1 MKQKG
6 NIQSNPAALLENL
19 KAKSKR
25 EANLFFSLCENG
37 ENFTHS
43 KKLIEALNRSGLKSN
58 DNRLQ
63 NLFRSLEAHG
73 DKIVFEDFINIIRTS
88 GLLVEK
94 ALRGQ
99 LVLPD
104 FINFSKK
111 IDKIF
116 DEVKTIIS
124 GELAS
129 YIPPLAEVDPN
140 QFGIAIV
147 TTDGQVYER
156 GDSNK
161 DFSIQSMCKPFNYCF
176 AMEQLGLE
184 GVHKHVGQEPSG
196 RQFDDLTLLARTV
209 TGNYT
214 GDFAKDNLE
223 GRFAR
228 VPFNPMINA
237 GAIMTA
243 GLINPNDSHTQR
255 LRHIRQQFGRL
266 IGWTS
271 KNNNVSKLPRFNKN
285 MARQENFKGYNNIA
299 MGYLLMATGSLP
311 HTKSDLHKDIHPDED
326 EFDFYIEPAVT
337 DALKLYFSICS
348 IEMTATD
355 VAMAAATLAN
365 SGVCPISQDRVL
377 SQKTVRNCLP
387 VLQTS
392 GMYNASGVFF
402 QEVGLPAKSG
412 VGGGVLLVVPQL
424 MGICIFSPRLDEQGN
439 SVRGLE
445 MAKKLTSKYLVHTF
459 DGTMTDTSREDP
471 KLPIARWLAN
481 SCGEAIWAASNGNI
495 RTLESLV
502 SQQRDLQQGDYDIRT
517 PLHLASAEG
526 QLEVVKFLLN
536 QGVKPIPDR
545 WGGYPI
551 SDARNNKHHKIVDL
565 FNELKIDYTEPFHL
579 VENPKGKTDKMA
591 HFEDELMVIELLF
604 AASKNN
610 VDNIR
615 HLVAQGVPVHAGDYD
630 LRTALHLAAAEGSLD
645 AVEYLVSH
653 GHPLNVRDRWG
664 ATPLDEAKREKR
676 KNVVSFLT
684 KK

>member
-1 MKQKG
+1 MTKEKISQ
-6 NIQSNPAALLENL
+6 LESL
-19 KAKSKR
+19 RAKSKR
-25 EANLFFSLCENG
+25 EADLFFSLCENG
-37 ENFTHS
+37 QDFVESN
-43 KKLIEALNRSGLKSN
+43 KLKDALNNSGLKPS

-63 NLFRSLEAHG
+63 SLFKRLNAHG
-73 DKIVFEDFINIIRTS
+73 DKIVFEDFISIIRTS

-99 LVLPD
+99 LALPD
-104 FINFSKK
+104 FSDFSKN

-116 DEVKTIIS
+116 EEVKKIKS

-129 YIPPLAEVDPN
+129 YIPPLAEVDPD

-147 TTDGQVYER
+147 TTDGQIYQR
-156 GDSNK
+156 GDSQK
-161 DFSIQSMCKPFNYCF
+161 DFSFQSMCKPFNYCF
-176 AMEQLGLE
+176 AIEALGLE
-184 GVHKHVGQEPSG
+184 EVTKHVGQEPSG
-196 RQFDDLTLLARTV
+196 RQFDDLTLLARSASTN
-209 TGNYT
+209 G
-214 GDFAKDNLE
+214 
-223 GRFAR
+223 FAR
-228 VPFNPMINA
+228 VPFNPMVNA

-243 GLINPNDSHTQR
+243 GLINPEESHTQR

-266 IGWTS
+266 IGWTAKDTLS
-271 KNNNVSKLPRFNKN
+271 TELPRFNKN

-311 HTKSDLHKDIHPDED
+311 HTKTDLHRDIHPDED

-337 DALKLYFSICS
+337 EALKLYFSICS
-348 IEMTATD
+348 LEMTATD

-387 VLQTS
+387 VLQSS
-392 GMYNASGVFF
+392 GMYNASGTFF
-402 QEVGLPAKSG
+402 QQVGLPAKSG

-424 MGICIFSPRLDEQGN
+424 MGICIFSPRLDAQGN

-445 MAKKLTSKYLVHTF
+445 MSKRLTSKYLVHTF
-459 DGTMTDTSREDP
+459 DGTMTDTDRLDP

-502 SQQRDLQQGDYDIRT
+502 SQQRDLQKGDYDIRT

-536 QGVKPIPDR
+536 NGVKPIPDR

-565 FNELKIDYTEPFHL
+565 FEKLEIKYTEPYHL
-579 VENPKGKTDKMA
+579 VENPKGKTDKIA
-591 HFEDELMVIELLF
+591 KFDDELKVIELLF
-604 AASKNN
+604 AAAENN

-615 HLVAQGVPVHAGDYD
+615 HLVAKGVPVNAGDYD
-630 LRTALHLAAAEGSLD
+630 LRTALHLAAAEGSLE
-645 AVEYLVSH
+645 AVEYLVTH

-676 KNVVSFLT
+676 KSVVEFL
-684 KK
+684 KKYKS

>member
-1 MKQKG
+1 MSKEKISQ
-6 NIQSNPAALLENL
+6 LESL
-19 KAKSKR
+19 RAKSKR
-25 EANLFFSLCENG
+25 EADLFFSLCENG
-37 ENFTHS
+37 QNFVES
-43 KKLIEALNRSGLKSN
+43 KKLKDALGNSGLKPN
-58 DNRLQ
+58 DSRLQ
-63 NLFRSLEAHG
+63 SLFKRLEAHG
-73 DKIVFEDFINIIRTS
+73 DTIVFEDFISIIRTS

-99 LVLPD
+99 LALPD
-104 FINFSKK
+104 FIDFSKNL
-111 IDKIF
+111 DKIF
-116 DEVKTIIS
+116 DEVKKMKA

-129 YIPPLAEVDPN
+129 YIPPLAEVDPD

-147 TTDGQVYER
+147 TIDGQIYER
-156 GDSNK
+156 GDSLK

-176 AMEQLGLE
+176 AMEEMGLE
-184 GVHKHVGQEPSG
+184 KVHKHVGQEPSG

-209 TGNYT
+209 SGNYT
-214 GDFAKDNLE
+214 GEYAKDNLE
-223 GRFAR
+223 GRFSR
-228 VPFNPMINA
+228 VPFNPMVNA

-243 GLINPNDSHTQR
+243 GLINPEDSYTQR
-255 LRHIRQQFGRL
+255 LRYIRQKFGSL
-266 IGWTS
+266 VGWTADDGS
-271 KNNNVSKLPRFNKN
+271 SAEIPRFNKD

-311 HTKSDLHKDIHPDED
+311 HTKTDLHRDIHPDED

-337 DALKLYFSICS
+337 EALKLYFSICS
-348 IEMTATD
+348 LEMTATD

-365 SGVCPISQDRVL
+365 SGVCPISQHRVL

-392 GMYNASGVFF
+392 GMYNASGTFF

-412 VGGGVLLVVPQL
+412 VGGGILLVVPQL
-424 MGICIFSPRLDEQGN
+424 MGVCIFSPRLDKQGN

-445 MAKKLTSKYLVHTF
+445 MAKRLTSKYLVHTF
-459 DGTMTDTSREDP
+459 DGTMTDTGRLDP
-471 KLPIARWLAN
+471 KLPIARWKAD

-502 SQQRDLQQGDYDIRT
+502 SQQRDLQTGDYDIRT

-526 QLEVVKFLLN
+526 QFEVVKFLLD

-551 SDARNNKHHKIVDL
+551 SDARNNNHKKIVDL
-565 FNELKIDYTEPFHL
+565 FNKLDIKYTEPFHL
-579 VENPKGKTDKMA
+579 VENPKGKTDKIA
-591 HFEDELMVIELLF
+591 KFEDELMVIELLF
-604 AASKNN
+604 AATENN

-615 HLVAQGVPVHAGDYD
+615 HLVAKGVPVNAGDYD
-630 LRTALHLAAAEGSLD
+630 LRTALHLAAAEGSLE
-645 AVEYLVSH
+645 AVEYLITH

-676 KNVVSFLT
+676 KSVVNFLN
-684 KK
+684 KYNH

>member
-1 MKQKG
+1 MTNK
-6 NIQSNPAALLENL
+6 NISQLKSL

-25 EANLFFSLCENG
+25 EADLFFSLCENG
-37 ENFTHS
+37 QDFVESN
-43 KKLIEALNRSGLKSN
+43 KLKDALNNSGLKPS

-63 NLFRSLEAHG
+63 SLFKRLDAHG
-73 DKIVFEDFINIIRTS
+73 DKIVFEDFISIIRTS

-99 LVLPD
+99 LALPD
-104 FINFSKK
+104 FSDFSKN

-116 DEVKTIIS
+116 EEVKKIKS

-129 YIPPLAEVDPN
+129 YIPPLAEVDPD

-147 TTDGQVYER
+147 TTDGQIYQR
-156 GDSNK
+156 GDSQK
-161 DFSIQSMCKPFNYCF
+161 DFSFQSMCKPFNYCF
-176 AMEQLGLE
+176 AIEALGLE
-184 GVHKHVGQEPSG
+184 EVTKHVGQEPSG
-196 RQFDDLTLLARTV
+196 RQFDDLTLLARSASTN
-209 TGNYT
+209 G
-214 GDFAKDNLE
+214 
-223 GRFAR
+223 FAR
-228 VPFNPMINA
+228 VPFNPMVNA

-243 GLINPNDSHTQR
+243 GLINPEESHTQR

-266 IGWTS
+266 IGWTAKDTLS
-271 KNNNVSKLPRFNKN
+271 TELPRFNKN

-311 HTKSDLHKDIHPDED
+311 HTKTDLHRDIHPDED

-337 DALKLYFSICS
+337 EALKLYFSICS
-348 IEMTATD
+348 LEMTATD

-387 VLQTS
+387 VLQSS
-392 GMYNASGVFF
+392 GMYNASGTFF
-402 QEVGLPAKSG
+402 QQVGLPAKSG

-424 MGICIFSPRLDEQGN
+424 MGICIFSPRLDAQGN

-445 MAKKLTSKYLVHTF
+445 MSKRLTSKYLVHTF
-459 DGTMTDTSREDP
+459 DGTMTDTDRLDP
-471 KLPIARWLAN
+471 KLPVARWLAN

-502 SQQRDLQQGDYDIRT
+502 SQQRDLQKGDYDIRT

-536 QGVKPIPDR
+536 NGVKPIPDR

-565 FNELKIDYTEPFHL
+565 FEKLEIKYTEPYHL
-579 VENPKGKTDKMA
+579 VENPKGKTDKIA
-591 HFEDELMVIELLF
+591 KFDDELKVIELLF
-604 AASKNN
+604 AAAENN

-615 HLVAQGVPVHAGDYD
+615 HLVAKGVPVNAGDYD
-630 LRTALHLAAAEGSLD
+630 LRTALHLAAAEGSLE
-645 AVEYLVSH
+645 AVEYLVTH

-676 KNVVSFLT
+676 KSVVEFL
-684 KK
+684 KKYKS

>member
-1 MKQKG
+1 MDKFLFICMTNK
-6 NIQSNPAALLENL
+6 NISQLKSL

-25 EANLFFSLCENG
+25 EADLFFSLCENG
-37 ENFTHS
+37 QDFVESN
-43 KKLIEALNRSGLKSN
+43 KLKDALNNSGLKPS

-63 NLFRSLEAHG
+63 SLFKRLDAHG
-73 DKIVFEDFINIIRTS
+73 DKIVFEDFISIIRTS

-99 LVLPD
+99 LALPD
-104 FINFSKK
+104 FSDFSKN

-116 DEVKTIIS
+116 EEVKKIKS

-129 YIPPLAEVDPN
+129 YIPPLAEVDPD

-147 TTDGQVYER
+147 TTDGQIYQR
-156 GDSNK
+156 GDSQK
-161 DFSIQSMCKPFNYCF
+161 DFSFQSMCKPFNYCF
-176 AMEQLGLE
+176 AIEALGLE
-184 GVHKHVGQEPSG
+184 EVTKHVGQEPSG
-196 RQFDDLTLLARTV
+196 RQFDDLTLLARSASSN
-209 TGNYT
+209 G
-214 GDFAKDNLE
+214 FS
-223 GRFAR
+223 R
-228 VPFNPMINA
+228 VPFNPMVNA

-243 GLINPNDSHTQR
+243 GLINPEESHTQR

-266 IGWTS
+266 IGWTAKDTLS
-271 KNNNVSKLPRFNKN
+271 TELPRFNKI

-311 HTKSDLHKDIHPDED
+311 HTKTDLHRDIHPDED

-337 DALKLYFSICS
+337 EALKLYFSICS
-348 IEMTATD
+348 LEMTATD

-387 VLQTS
+387 VLQSS
-392 GMYNASGVFF
+392 GMYNASGTFF
-402 QEVGLPAKSG
+402 QQVGLPAKSG

-424 MGICIFSPRLDEQGN
+424 MGICIFSPRLDAQGN

-445 MAKKLTSKYLVHTF
+445 MSKRLTSKYLVHTF
-459 DGTMTDTSREDP
+459 DGTMTDTDRLDP

-502 SQQRDLQQGDYDIRT
+502 SQQRDLQKGDYDIRT

-536 QGVKPIPDR
+536 NGVKPIPDR

-565 FNELKIDYTEPFHL
+565 FEKLEIKYTEPYHL
-579 VENPKGKTDKMA
+579 VENPKGKTDKIA
-591 HFEDELMVIELLF
+591 KFDDELKVIELLF
-604 AASKNN
+604 AAAENN

-615 HLVAQGVPVHAGDYD
+615 HLVAKGVPVNAGDYD
-630 LRTALHLAAAEGSLD
+630 LRTALHLAAAEGSLE
-645 AVEYLVSH
+645 AVEYLVTH

-676 KNVVSFLT
+676 KSVVEFL
-684 KK
+684 KKYKS

>member
-1 MKQKG
+1 MKP
-6 NIQSNPAALLENL
+6 S
-19 KAKSKR
+19 
-25 EANLFFSLCENG
+25 
-37 ENFTHS
+37 
-43 KKLIEALNRSGLKSN
+43 

-63 NLFRSLEAHG
+63 SLFKRLDAHG
-73 DKIVFEDFINIIRTS
+73 DKIVFEDFISIIRTS

-99 LVLPD
+99 LALPD
-104 FINFSKK
+104 FSDFSKN

-116 DEVKTIIS
+116 EEVKKIKS

-129 YIPPLAEVDPN
+129 YIPPLAEVDPD

-147 TTDGQVYER
+147 TTDGQIYQS
-156 GDSNK
+156 GDSQK
-161 DFSIQSMCKPFNYCF
+161 DFSFQSMCKPFNYCF
-176 AMEQLGLE
+176 AIEALGLE
-184 GVHKHVGQEPSG
+184 EVTKHVGQEPSG
-196 RQFDDLTLLARTV
+196 RQFDDLTLLARSASTN
-209 TGNYT
+209 G
-214 GDFAKDNLE
+214 
-223 GRFAR
+223 FAR
-228 VPFNPMINA
+228 VPFNPMVNA

-243 GLINPNDSHTQR
+243 GLINPEESHTQR

-266 IGWTS
+266 IGWTAKDTLS
-271 KNNNVSKLPRFNKN
+271 TELPRFNKN

-311 HTKSDLHKDIHPDED
+311 HTKTDLHRDIHPDED

-337 DALKLYFSICS
+337 EALKLYFSICS
-348 IEMTATD
+348 LEMTATD

-387 VLQTS
+387 VLQSS
-392 GMYNASGVFF
+392 GMYNASGTFF
-402 QEVGLPAKSG
+402 QQVGLPAKSG

-424 MGICIFSPRLDEQGN
+424 MGICIFSPRLDAQGN

-445 MAKKLTSKYLVHTF
+445 MSKRLTSKYLVHTF
-459 DGTMTDTSREDP
+459 DGTMTDTDRLDP

-502 SQQRDLQQGDYDIRT
+502 SQQRDLQKGDYDIRT

-536 QGVKPIPDR
+536 NGVKPIPDR

-565 FNELKIDYTEPFHL
+565 FEK
-579 VENPKGKTDKMA
+579 
-591 HFEDELMVIELLF
+591 
-604 AASKNN
+604 
-610 VDNIR
+610 
-615 HLVAQGVPVHAGDYD
+615 
-630 LRTALHLAAAEGSLD
+630 
-645 AVEYLVSH
+645 LVSKY
-653 GHPLNVRDRWG
+653 L
-664 ATPLDEAKREKR
+664 
-676 KNVVSFLT
+676 
-684 KK
+684 

>member
-1 MKQKG
+1 MSKDKISQ
-6 NIQSNPAALLENL
+6 LESL
-19 KAKSKR
+19 RAKSKR
-25 EANLFFSLCENG
+25 EADLFFSLCENG
-37 ENFTHS
+37 QNFVES
-43 KKLIEALNRSGLKSN
+43 KKLKDALDHSGLKPN

-63 NLFRSLEAHG
+63 SLFKRLEAHG
-73 DKIVFEDFINIIRTS
+73 DKIVFEDFISIIRTS

-99 LVLPD
+99 LALPD
-104 FINFSKK
+104 FIDFSKN

-116 DEVKTIIS
+116 DEVKKIRS

-129 YIPPLAEVDPN
+129 YIPPLAEVDPD
-140 QFGIAIV
+140 QFGISIV
-147 TTDGQVYER
+147 TIDGQIYQR
-156 GDSNK
+156 GDSQT
-161 DFSIQSMCKPFNYCF
+161 DFSFQSMCKPFNYCF
-176 AMEQLGLE
+176 ALEALGLE
-184 GVHKHVGQEPSG
+184 EVSKHVGREPSG
-196 RQFDDLTLLARTV
+196 RQFDDLTLLARSASSN
-209 TGNYT
+209 G
-214 GDFAKDNLE
+214 FS
-223 GRFAR
+223 R
-228 VPFNPMINA
+228 VPFNPMVNA

-243 GLINPNDSHTQR
+243 GLIDPDDSFTQR

-266 IGWTS
+266 IGWTADDS
-271 KNNNVSKLPRFNKN
+271 PSAEMPRFNKN

-311 HTKSDLHKDIHPDED
+311 HTKTDLHRDIHPDED

-337 DALKLYFSICS
+337 EALKLYFSICS
-348 IEMTATD
+348 LEMTATD

-387 VLQTS
+387 VLQSS
-392 GMYNASGVFF
+392 GMYNASGTFF
-402 QEVGLPAKSG
+402 QQVGLPAKSG
-412 VGGGVLLVVPQL
+412 VGGGVLLIVPQL
-424 MGICIFSPRLDEQGN
+424 MGICIFSPRLDAQGN
-439 SVRGLE
+439 SVRGIE
-445 MAKKLTSKYLVHTF
+445 MSKRLTSKYLVHTF
-459 DGTMTDTSREDP
+459 DGTMTDTDRIDP
-471 KLPIARWLAN
+471 KLPIARWEAN

-502 SQQRDLQQGDYDIRT
+502 SQQRDLQTGDYDIRT

-536 QGVKPIPDR
+536 NGVKPIPDR

-565 FNELKIDYTEPFHL
+565 FEKLDIKYTEPHHL
-579 VENPKGKTDKMA
+579 VENPKGKTDKIA
-591 HFEDELMVIELLF
+591 KFDDELMVIELLF
-604 AASKNN
+604 AAAENN

-615 HLVAQGVPVHAGDYD
+615 HLVAKGVPVNAGDYD
-630 LRTALHLAAAEGSLD
+630 MRTALHLAAAEGSLK
-645 AVEYLVSH
+645 AVEYLVTH

-676 KNVVSFLT
+676 KLVVDFLN
-684 KK
+684 KYKS

>member
-1 MKQKG
+1 MSKEKISQ
-6 NIQSNPAALLENL
+6 LESL
-19 KAKSKR
+19 RAKSKR
-25 EANLFFSLCENG
+25 EADLFFSLCENG
-37 ENFTHS
+37 QNFVES
-43 KKLIEALNRSGLKSN
+43 KKLKEALDHSGLKSN

-63 NLFRSLEAHG
+63 SLFKRLEAHG
-73 DKIVFEDFINIIRTS
+73 DKIVFEDFISIIRTS

-99 LVLPD
+99 LALPD
-104 FINFSKK
+104 FIDFSKNL
-111 IDKIF
+111 DKIF
-116 DEVKTIIS
+116 DEVKKLKA

-129 YIPPLAEVDPN
+129 YIPPLAEVDPD

-147 TTDGQVYER
+147 TIDGQIYQR
-156 GDSNK
+156 GDSLK

-176 AMEQLGLE
+176 AMEEIGLE
-184 GVHKHVGQEPSG
+184 KVHKHVGQEPSG

-209 TGNYT
+209 SGNYT
-214 GDFAKDNLE
+214 GEYAKDNLE
-223 GRFAR
+223 GRFSR
-228 VPFNPMINA
+228 VPFNPMVNA

-243 GLINPNDSHTQR
+243 GLINPEDSYTQR
-255 LRHIRQQFGRL
+255 LRHIRQKFGGL
-266 IGWTS
+266 IGWTADDS
-271 KNNNVSKLPRFNKN
+271 PSAEMPRFNKD

-311 HTKSDLHKDIHPDED
+311 HTKTDLHKDIHPDED

-337 DALKLYFSICS
+337 EALKLYFSICS
-348 IEMTATD
+348 LEMTATD

-365 SGVCPISQDRVL
+365 SGVCPISQNRVL

-392 GMYNASGVFF
+392 GMYNASGTFF

-424 MGICIFSPRLDEQGN
+424 MGVCIFSPRLDQQGN
-439 SVRGLE
+439 SVRGIE
-445 MAKKLTSKYLVHTF
+445 MAKRLTSKYLVHTF
-459 DGTMTDTSREDP
+459 DGTMTDTSRLDP

-502 SQQRDLQQGDYDIRT
+502 SQQRDLQTGDYDIRT

-526 QLEVVKFLLN
+526 QFEVVKFLLDH
-536 QGVKPIPDR
+536 GVKPIPDR

-551 SDARNNKHHKIVDL
+551 SDARNNNHKKIVDL
-565 FNELKIDYTEPFHL
+565 FEKLDIKYTEPFHL
-579 VENPKGKTDKMA
+579 VENPKGKTDKIA
-591 HFEDELMVIELLF
+591 KFDDELMVIELLF
-604 AASKNN
+604 AATENN

-615 HLVAQGVPVHAGDYD
+615 HLVAKGVPVNAGDYD
-630 LRTALHLAAAEGSLD
+630 MRTALHLAAAEGSLE

-676 KNVVSFLT
+676 KSVVEFLV
-684 KK
+684 KYKF

>member
-1 MKQKG
+1 MSKEKISQ
-6 NIQSNPAALLENL
+6 LESL
-19 KAKSKR
+19 RAKSKR
-25 EANLFFSLCENG
+25 EADLFFSLCENG
-37 ENFTHS
+37 QNFVES
-43 KKLIEALNRSGLKSN
+43 KKLKDALGNSGLKQN

-63 NLFRSLEAHG
+63 SLFKRLEAHG
-73 DKIVFEDFINIIRTS
+73 DTIVFEDFISIIRTS

-99 LVLPD
+99 LALPD
-104 FINFSKK
+104 FIDFSKNL
-111 IDKIF
+111 DMIF
-116 DEVKTIIS
+116 DEVKKLKA

-129 YIPPLAEVDPN
+129 YIPPLAEVDPD

-147 TTDGQVYER
+147 TIDGQIYQR
-156 GDSNK
+156 GDSLK

-176 AMEQLGLE
+176 AMEEIGLE
-184 GVHKHVGQEPSG
+184 KVHKHVGQEPSG

-209 TGNYT
+209 SGNYT
-214 GDFAKDNLE
+214 GEFAKDNLE
-223 GRFAR
+223 GRFSR
-228 VPFNPMINA
+228 VPFNPMVNA

-243 GLINPNDSHTQR
+243 GLINPEDSYTQR
-255 LRHIRQQFGRL
+255 LRHIRQKFGGL
-266 IGWTS
+266 IGWTADDGPS
-271 KNNNVSKLPRFNKN
+271 AKMPRFNKD

-311 HTKSDLHKDIHPDED
+311 HTKTDLHKDIHPDED

-337 DALKLYFSICS
+337 EALKLYFSICS
-348 IEMTATD
+348 LEMTATD

-365 SGVCPISQDRVL
+365 SGVCPISQNRVL

-392 GMYNASGVFF
+392 GMYNASGTFF

-424 MGICIFSPRLDEQGN
+424 MGVCIFSPRLDQQGN

-445 MAKKLTSKYLVHTF
+445 MAKRLTSKYLVHTF
-459 DGTMTDTSREDP
+459 DGTMTDTGRLDP

-502 SQQRDLQQGDYDIRT
+502 SQQRDLQTGDYDIRT

-526 QLEVVKFLLN
+526 QFEVVKFLLDH
-536 QGVKPIPDR
+536 GVKPIPDR

-551 SDARNNKHHKIVDL
+551 SDARNNNHKKIVDL
-565 FNELKIDYTEPFHL
+565 FEKLDIKYTEPFHL
-579 VENPKGKTDKMA
+579 VENPKGKTDKIA
-591 HFEDELMVIELLF
+591 KFDDELMVIELLF
-604 AASKNN
+604 AAAENN
-610 VDNIR
+610 VENIR
-615 HLVAQGVPVHAGDYD
+615 HLVAKGVPVNAGDYD
-630 LRTALHLAAAEGSLD
+630 LRTALHLAAAEGSLE
-645 AVEYLVSH
+645 AVEYLVTH

-676 KNVVSFLT
+676 KEAVNFLQNY
-684 KK
+684 KANIN

>member
-1 MKQKG
+1 MDKFLFICMTNK
-6 NIQSNPAALLENL
+6 NISQLKSL

-25 EANLFFSLCENG
+25 EADLFFSLCENG
-37 ENFTHS
+37 QDFVESN
-43 KKLIEALNRSGLKSN
+43 KLKDALNNSGLKPS

-63 NLFRSLEAHG
+63 SLFKRLDAHG
-73 DKIVFEDFINIIRTS
+73 DKIVFEDFISIIRTS

-99 LVLPD
+99 LALPD
-104 FINFSKK
+104 FSDFSKN

-116 DEVKTIIS
+116 EEVKKIKS

-129 YIPPLAEVDPN
+129 YIPPLAEVDPD

-147 TTDGQVYER
+147 TTDGQIYQR
-156 GDSNK
+156 GDSQK
-161 DFSIQSMCKPFNYCF
+161 DFSFQSMCKPFNYCF
-176 AMEQLGLE
+176 AIEALGLE
-184 GVHKHVGQEPSG
+184 EVTKHVGQEPSG
-196 RQFDDLTLLARTV
+196 RQFDDLTLLARSASTN
-209 TGNYT
+209 G
-214 GDFAKDNLE
+214 
-223 GRFAR
+223 FAR
-228 VPFNPMINA
+228 VPFNPMVNA

-243 GLINPNDSHTQR
+243 GLINPEESHTQR

-266 IGWTS
+266 IGWTA
-271 KNNNVSKLPRFNKN
+271 KNTLSTELPRFNKN

-311 HTKSDLHKDIHPDED
+311 HTKTDLHRDIHPDED

-337 DALKLYFSICS
+337 EALKLYFSICS
-348 IEMTATD
+348 LEMTATD

-387 VLQTS
+387 VLQSS
-392 GMYNASGVFF
+392 GMYNASGTFF
-402 QEVGLPAKSG
+402 QQVGLPAKSG

-424 MGICIFSPRLDEQGN
+424 MGICIFSPRLDAQGN

-445 MAKKLTSKYLVHTF
+445 MSKRLTSKYLVHTF
-459 DGTMTDTSREDP
+459 DGTMTDTDRLDP
-471 KLPIARWLAN
+471 KLPVARWLAN

-502 SQQRDLQQGDYDIRT
+502 SQQRDLQKGDYDIRT

-536 QGVKPIPDR
+536 NGVKPIPDR

-565 FNELKIDYTEPFHL
+565 FEKLEIKYTEPYHL
-579 VENPKGKTDKMA
+579 VENPKGKTDKIA
-591 HFEDELMVIELLF
+591 KFDDELKVIELLF
-604 AASKNN
+604 AAAENN

-615 HLVAQGVPVHAGDYD
+615 HLVAKGVPVNAGDYD
-630 LRTALHLAAAEGSLD
+630 LRTALHLAAAEGSLE
-645 AVEYLVSH
+645 AVEYLVTH

-676 KNVVSFLT
+676 KSVVEFL
-684 KK
+684 KKYKS

>member
-1 MKQKG
+1 MTNK
-6 NIQSNPAALLENL
+6 NISQLKSL

-25 EANLFFSLCENG
+25 EADLFFSLCENG
-37 ENFTHS
+37 QDFVESN
-43 KKLIEALNRSGLKSN
+43 KLKDALNNSGLKPS

-63 NLFRSLEAHG
+63 SLFKRLDAHG
-73 DKIVFEDFINIIRTS
+73 DKIVFEDFISIIRTS

-104 FINFSKK
+104 FSDFSKN

-116 DEVKTIIS
+116 EEVKKIKS

-129 YIPPLAEVDPN
+129 YIPPLAEVDPD

-147 TTDGQVYER
+147 TTDGQIYQR
-156 GDSNK
+156 GDSQK
-161 DFSIQSMCKPFNYCF
+161 DFSFQSMCKPFNYCF
-176 AMEQLGLE
+176 AIEALGLE
-184 GVHKHVGQEPSG
+184 EVTKHVGQEPSG
-196 RQFDDLTLLARTV
+196 RQFDDLTLLARSASTN
-209 TGNYT
+209 G
-214 GDFAKDNLE
+214 
-223 GRFAR
+223 FAR
-228 VPFNPMINA
+228 VPFNPMVNA

-243 GLINPNDSHTQR
+243 GLINPEESHTQR

-266 IGWTS
+266 IGWTAKDTLS
-271 KNNNVSKLPRFNKN
+271 TELPRFNKN

-311 HTKSDLHKDIHPDED
+311 HTKTDLHRDIHPDED

-337 DALKLYFSICS
+337 EALKLYFSICS
-348 IEMTATD
+348 LEMTATD

-387 VLQTS
+387 VLQSS
-392 GMYNASGVFF
+392 GMYNASGTFF
-402 QEVGLPAKSG
+402 QQVGLPAKSG

-424 MGICIFSPRLDEQGN
+424 MGICIFSPRLDAQGN

-445 MAKKLTSKYLVHTF
+445 MSKRLTSKYLVHTF
-459 DGTMTDTSREDP
+459 DGTMTDTDRLDP

-502 SQQRDLQQGDYDIRT
+502 SQQRDLQKGDYDIRT

-536 QGVKPIPDR
+536 NGVKPIPDR

-565 FNELKIDYTEPFHL
+565 FEKLEIKYTEPYHL
-579 VENPKGKTDKMA
+579 VENPKGKTDKIA
-591 HFEDELMVIELLF
+591 KFDDELKVIELLF
-604 AASKNN
+604 AAAENN

-615 HLVAQGVPVHAGDYD
+615 HLVAKGVPVNAGDYD
-630 LRTALHLAAAEGSLD
+630 LRTALHLAAAEGSLE
-645 AVEYLVSH
+645 AVEYLVTH

-676 KNVVSFLT
+676 KSVVEFLI
-684 KK
+684 KYKS

>member
-1 MKQKG
+1 MTNK
-6 NIQSNPAALLENL
+6 NISQLKSL

-25 EANLFFSLCENG
+25 EADLFFSLCENG
-37 ENFTHS
+37 QDFVESN
-43 KKLIEALNRSGLKSN
+43 KLKDALNNSGLKPS

-63 NLFRSLEAHG
+63 SLFKRLDAHG
-73 DKIVFEDFINIIRTS
+73 DKIVFEDFISIIRTS

-99 LVLPD
+99 LALPD
-104 FINFSKK
+104 FSDFSKN

-116 DEVKTIIS
+116 EEVKKIKS

-129 YIPPLAEVDPN
+129 YIPPLAEVDPD

-147 TTDGQVYER
+147 TTDGQIYQR
-156 GDSNK
+156 GDSQK
-161 DFSIQSMCKPFNYCF
+161 DFSFQSMCKPFNYCF
-176 AMEQLGLE
+176 AIEALGLE
-184 GVHKHVGQEPSG
+184 EVTKHVGQEPSG
-196 RQFDDLTLLARTV
+196 RQFDDLTLLARSASTN
-209 TGNYT
+209 G
-214 GDFAKDNLE
+214 
-223 GRFAR
+223 FAR
-228 VPFNPMINA
+228 VPFNPMVNA

-243 GLINPNDSHTQR
+243 GLINPEESHTQR

-266 IGWTS
+266 IGWTAKDTLS
-271 KNNNVSKLPRFNKN
+271 TELPRFNKN

-311 HTKSDLHKDIHPDED
+311 HTKTDLHRDIHPDED

-337 DALKLYFSICS
+337 EALKLYFSICS
-348 IEMTATD
+348 LEMTATD

-387 VLQTS
+387 VLQSS
-392 GMYNASGVFF
+392 GMYNASGTFF
-402 QEVGLPAKSG
+402 QQVGLPAKSG

-424 MGICIFSPRLDEQGN
+424 MGICIFSPRLDAQGN

-445 MAKKLTSKYLVHTF
+445 MSKRLTSKYLVHTF
-459 DGTMTDTSREDP
+459 DGTMTDTDRLDP

-502 SQQRDLQQGDYDIRT
+502 SQQRDLQKGDYDIRT

-536 QGVKPIPDR
+536 NGVKPIPDR

-565 FNELKIDYTEPFHL
+565 FEKLEIKYTEPYHL
-579 VENPKGKTDKMA
+579 VENPKGKTDKIA
-591 HFEDELMVIELLF
+591 KFDDELKVIELLF
-604 AASKNN
+604 AAAENN

-615 HLVAQGVPVHAGDYD
+615 HLVAKGVPVNAGDYD
-630 LRTALHLAAAEGSLD
+630 LRTALHLAAAEGSLE
-645 AVEYLVSH
+645 AVEYLVTH
-653 GHPLNVRDRWG
+653 GHPLNDRDRWG

-676 KNVVSFLT
+676 KSVVEFL
-684 KK
+684 KKYKS

>member
-1 MKQKG
+1 MTNK
-6 NIQSNPAALLENL
+6 NISQLKSL

-25 EANLFFSLCENG
+25 EADLFFSLCENG
-37 ENFTHS
+37 QDFVESN
-43 KKLIEALNRSGLKSN
+43 KLKDALNNSGLKPS

-63 NLFRSLEAHG
+63 SLFKRLDAHG
-73 DKIVFEDFINIIRTS
+73 DKIVFEDFISIIRTS

-99 LVLPD
+99 LALPD
-104 FINFSKK
+104 FSDFSKN

-116 DEVKTIIS
+116 EEVKKIKS

-129 YIPPLAEVDPN
+129 YIPPLAEVDPD

-147 TTDGQVYER
+147 TTDGQIYQR
-156 GDSNK
+156 GDSQK
-161 DFSIQSMCKPFNYCF
+161 DFSFQSMCKPFNYCF
-176 AMEQLGLE
+176 AIEALGLE
-184 GVHKHVGQEPSG
+184 EVTKHVGQEPSG
-196 RQFDDLTLLARTV
+196 RQFDDLTLLARSASTN
-209 TGNYT
+209 G
-214 GDFAKDNLE
+214 
-223 GRFAR
+223 FAR
-228 VPFNPMINA
+228 VPFNPMVNA

-243 GLINPNDSHTQR
+243 GLINPEESHTQR

-266 IGWTS
+266 IGWTAKDTLS
-271 KNNNVSKLPRFNKN
+271 TELPRFNKN

-311 HTKSDLHKDIHPDED
+311 HTKTDLHRDIHPDED

-337 DALKLYFSICS
+337 EALKLYFSICS
-348 IEMTATD
+348 LEMTATD

-387 VLQTS
+387 VLQSS
-392 GMYNASGVFF
+392 GMYNASGTFF
-402 QEVGLPAKSG
+402 QQVGLPAKSG

-424 MGICIFSPRLDEQGN
+424 MGICIFSPRLDAQGN

-445 MAKKLTSKYLVHTF
+445 MSKRLTSKYLVHTF
-459 DGTMTDTSREDP
+459 DGTMTDTDRLDP

-502 SQQRDLQQGDYDIRT
+502 SQQRDLQKGDYDIRT

-536 QGVKPIPDR
+536 NGVKPIPDR

-565 FNELKIDYTEPFHL
+565 FEKLEIKYTEPYHL
-579 VENPKGKTDKMA
+579 VENPKGKTDKIA
-591 HFEDELMVIELLF
+591 KFDDELKVIELLF
-604 AASKNN
+604 AAAENN

-615 HLVAQGVPVHAGDYD
+615 HLVAKGVPVNAGDYD
-630 LRTALHLAAAEGSLD
+630 LRTALHLAAAEGSLE
-645 AVEYLVSH
+645 AVEYLVTH

-676 KNVVSFLT
+676 KSVVEFL
-684 KK
+684 KKYKS